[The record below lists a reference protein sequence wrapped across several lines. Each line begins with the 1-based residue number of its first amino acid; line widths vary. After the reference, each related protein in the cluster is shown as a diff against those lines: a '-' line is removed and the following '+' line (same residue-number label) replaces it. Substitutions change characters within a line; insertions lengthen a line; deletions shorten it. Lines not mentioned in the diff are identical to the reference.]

1 MLYEELSQRFGC
13 QVVEP
18 FREPV
23 VIVDSKDFRKEWE
36 EQLKSEGCKILVSD
50 FLGRTCFLIRKPN
63 SNVDRSLINMPKEEE
78 KPNVVV
84 TSDNTPKPKTN
95 VVTTVTTSSQ
105 PTPQPQN
112 IEEAITELVKE
123 GLGFKEIRE
132 RLGLTHAQLMGYLSN
147 LKRRG
152 VLNSVGWIPERR
164 KRKAS
169 TREDKNEPAKP
180 SLNSS
185 NLPVREMLE
194 ASLKL
199 LDSHPKVVRLLLE
212 KCLEALT

>member
-152 VLNSVGWIPERR
+152 VLDKIGWTPKRQ

-169 TREDKNEPAKP
+169 TREAKVEPTEP
-180 SLNSS
+180 SLNTS
-185 NLPVREMLE
+185 NLPLREMLE
-194 ASLKL
+194 ASLML
-199 LDSHPKVVRLLLE
+199 LDSHPKVVRFLLQ
-212 KCLEALT
+212 KCMENLP

>member
-13 QVVEP
+13 RVYEP

-23 VIVDSKDFRKEWE
+23 VIVDAKDFRKEWE

-78 KPNVVV
+78 KPKVE
-84 TSDNTPKPKTN
+84 
-95 VVTTVTTSSQ
+95 TVASTSSQ
-105 PTPQPQN
+105 PTPQPSQKN
-112 IEEAITELVKE
+112 SNVFESITELIRE

-132 RLGLTHAQLMGYLSN
+132 RLGLSHAQLMGYLSH
-147 LKRRG
+147 LRKKG
-152 VLNSVGWIPERR
+152 VLNSVGWIPKRQ

-169 TREDKNEPAKP
+169 TREAKVEPAKP
-180 SLNSS
+180 SLNAS
-185 NLPVREMLE
+185 NLPIREMLE
-194 ASLKL
+194 ASLML
-199 LDSHPKVVRLLLE
+199 LDSHPKVVRFLLE
-212 KCLEALT
+212 KCMESLS